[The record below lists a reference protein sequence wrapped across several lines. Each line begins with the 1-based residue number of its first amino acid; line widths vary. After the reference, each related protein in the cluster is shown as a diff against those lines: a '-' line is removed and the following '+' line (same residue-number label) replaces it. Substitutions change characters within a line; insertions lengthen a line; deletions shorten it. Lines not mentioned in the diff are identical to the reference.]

1 MRGEVLKGHLE
12 LLVLSALRS
21 EPAHGYGIIKTIRA
35 RSSGEFD
42 LLEGS
47 IYPALHRL
55 EERGLV
61 RSSWATSDGRRRR
74 VYSLTR
80 KGRASLRDY
89 ETEWERFA
97 RAMTSTLR
105 TA

>member
-21 EPAHGYGIIKTIRA
+21 EAAHGYAIIKRLRE
-35 RSSGEFD
+35 RSGGEFD

-55 EERGLV
+55 EDRGFV
-61 RSSWATSDGRRRR
+61 SSRWSTVEGRRRR
-74 VYSLTR
+74 VYALTR
-80 KGRASLRDY
+80 RGRRALAEQERD
-89 ETEWERFA
+89 WERFTT
-97 RAMTSTLR
+97 AMRLVLGQ
-105 TA
+105 A

>member
-21 EPAHGYGIIKTIRA
+21 APAHGYAIIKTIRA

-47 IYPALHRL
+47 LYPALHRL
-55 EERGLV
+55 EARGLV
-61 RSSWATSDGRRRR
+61 RSAWATSDGRRRR
-74 VYSLTR
+74 VYSITR
-80 KGRASLRDY
+80 KGQTSLQGY
-89 ETEWERFA
+89 EAEWERFA